1 MTDNVTKYWEQFKT
15 DMNEPTAVF
24 GSAWAFGKGSQQA
37 DDLAR
42 LTLTGIKTATASAYE
57 LYQLENEPIP
67 VAKQG
72 YDVLL
77 NGAGEPVA
85 IICTTNVEVRKYADV
100 DERHAYAEGEG
111 DRSLAYWRQVHES
124 FFRAEFAEAGEL
136 LDLTRLHVVLEELT
150 VIYSEPLR

>member
-72 YDVLL
+72 YDILL

-100 DERHAYAEGEG
+100 DERHA
-111 DRSLAYWRQVHES
+111 
-124 FFRAEFAEAGEL
+124 
-136 LDLTRLHVVLEELT
+136 
-150 VIYSEPLR
+150 